1 MGTMGSTMVDD
12 KIRFALVET
21 NVHTRWPCHV
31 CGGCTEKVSVL
42 CEVETEG
49 DWKGL
54 RVCETCLEAGQA
66 KIDERLQ
73 AQIASLES
81 QAAELRTLV
90 GRLVVPSFEEWQK
103 AIAADEDEM
112 VTSMGDA
119 SAPCSASCVA
129 PSEEGEVPGEEGT
142 VPF

>member
-31 CGGCTEKVSVL
+31 CGGTTDKVAVL
-42 CEVETEG
+42 AEVETEG
-49 DWKGL
+49 AWKGL
-54 RVCETCLEAGQA
+54 RACETCLEAGQA

-73 AQIASLES
+73 AQIAALES
-81 QAAELRTLV
+81 QAAELRPLV
-90 GRLVVPSFEEWQK
+90 GRLVVPTFEEWRQ
-103 AIAADEDEM
+103 AIAADEAEQ
-112 VTSMGDA
+112 VAAMGDA
-119 SAPCSASCVA
+119 SAPCSASCV
-129 PSEEGEVPGEEGT
+129 SPGEEE